1 MKIVTVIG
9 ARPQFIKAAV
19 VSRAIDRVEHHDQIQ
34 EIIVHTGQHFD
45 ANMSDVF
52 FEELSIRSPDH
63 HLGIGGMSH
72 GEMTG
77 RMLIA
82 IEKIL
87 LQERPDW
94 MLVYG
99 DTNSTLAG
107 ALAAAKLHIPVAHV
121 ESGLRSFN
129 MRMPE
134 EVNRVMTDHVSSVLF
149 TPTQI
154 AIDNLHREGIAGDRI
169 VNVGDVMYDSALHY
183 QEQAGQRLKK
193 FKAMGL
199 VTGEYV
205 LATVHR
211 EENTDNGQ
219 RLSEIIGGLIRI
231 SKRKP
236 VVLPLHPRT
245 RASLEKSGLM
255 EDAGSHLH
263 LIDPVGYLDM
273 LCLEMNASLIATDSG
288 GVQKEAFFLGVP
300 CLTLRDETEWVE
312 LVEIGANTLVV
323 ADAEAINAAVLAAED
338 NVISNEEL
346 FGDGAA
352 GMAIVDCLIGQAC
365 C

>member
-19 VSRAIDRVEHHDQIQ
+19 VSRVIDGGENHDPIQ
-34 EIIVHTGQHFD
+34 EILVHTGQHFD

-52 FEELSIRSPDH
+52 FDELSLRPPDH
-63 HLGIGGMSH
+63 HLGIGGIGH

-87 LQERPDW
+87 LDERPDW
-94 MLVYG
+94 VLVYG

-107 ALAAAKLHIPVAHV
+107 ALAATKLHIPVAHV

-149 TPTQI
+149 TPSQNAI
-154 AIDNLHREGIAGDRI
+154 ANLQREGIAGDKI
-169 VNVGDVMYDSALHY
+169 VSVGDVMYDSVLHY
-183 QEQAGQRLKK
+183 REGAGQRWGN
-193 FKAMGL
+193 FEAMG
-199 VTGEYV
+199 VERSQYV

-211 EENTDNGQ
+211 AENTDDVD
-219 RLSEIIGGLIRI
+219 RLTEIIRGLVSI
-231 SKRKP
+231 SKRRP

-245 RASLEKSGLM
+245 HAALEAKGLLA
-255 EDAGSHLH
+255 EAQQHLN

-312 LVEIGANTLVV
+312 LVEIGANTLVG
-323 ADAEAINAAVLAAED
+323 ADAEAINAAAIASEGK
-338 NVISNEEL
+338 VITTEQL
-346 FGDGAA
+346 YGDGTA
-352 GMAIVDCLIGQAC
+352 GMAIVDCLVGQTC